1 MRYEII
7 HTSVSARLVTYQRDE
22 YDEKQRRAG
31 DMRADAAFQDRD
43 DEERTQFPI

>member
-1 MRYEII
+1 MEI
-7 HTSVSARLVTYQRDE
+7 VSIYSDKCKKCKKCNKLP
-22 YDEKQRRAG
+22 